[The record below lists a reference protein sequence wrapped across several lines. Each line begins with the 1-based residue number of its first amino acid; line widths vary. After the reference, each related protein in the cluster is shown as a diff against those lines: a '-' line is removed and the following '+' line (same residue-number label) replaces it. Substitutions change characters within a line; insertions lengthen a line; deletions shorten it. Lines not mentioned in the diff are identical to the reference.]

1 MQRLRT
7 EVFMEKEK
15 RPAIKQGAEMKIV
28 LTVSIITSVITSILT
43 MVLLV

>member
-1 MQRLRT
+1 
-7 EVFMEKEK
+7 MEKEK